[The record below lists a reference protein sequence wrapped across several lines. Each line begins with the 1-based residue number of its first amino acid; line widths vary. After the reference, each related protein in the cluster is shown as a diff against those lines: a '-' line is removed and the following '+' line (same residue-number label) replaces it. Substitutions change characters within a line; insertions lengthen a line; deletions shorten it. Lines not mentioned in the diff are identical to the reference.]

1 MDGDDVLLGMDP
13 ADHPYLYDATA
24 PGADQLASVLAEL
37 RAPARPAELDR
48 ADLVMASFAART
60 AARAEAAK
68 EKTFAKE
75 KGAPKREP
83 HRRDNVIHLPRHL
96 GPKLGVATAVALI
109 GLTGVAAAAVT
120 GSLPAPLQ
128 SFVHSKIG
136 AIAGPS
142 TQPAASTGASAAEPS
157 KSSAAA
163 KPATVSP
170 STGPSP
176 APRVG
181 VGPVVTGPAAA
192 GLCRSFAAHGNGRS
206 GSTGWPKSTAE
217 RNLAAAAA
225 AAGESVDAYCAPY
238 LGSGPSSGKDSANG
252 RPGHGKH
259 ATPAPQPTS
268 STGTGSGSSRS
279 GNGNGNGHSG
289 GSSGHRHGL

>member
-1 MDGDDVLLGMDP
+1 MDGDDVLLRMDA
-13 ADHPYLYDATA
+13 ADLPDLYDPTA
-24 PGADQLASVLAEL
+24 PGADQLASVLSDL
-37 RAPARPAELDR
+37 RAPARPEELDR
-48 ADLVMASFAART
+48 TDVVMAAFSART
-60 AARAEAAK
+60 AAMAEAAK
-68 EKTFAKE
+68 EKTLAKE

-142 TQPAASTGASAAEPS
+142 THPAASTGASAAEPS
-157 KSSAAA
+157 KSSAA

-170 STGPSP
+170 STAPSP

-181 VGPVVTGPAAA
+181 PFVTGPAAA
-192 GLCRSFAAHGNGRS
+192 GLCRSFAAHGNGGS

-225 AAGESVDAYCAPY
+225 AAAESVDAYCAPY
-238 LGSGPSSGKDSANG
+238 LENGSSSGKSSSSSGPNGSANG
-252 RPGHGKH
+252 QPGHGKH
-259 ATPAPQPTS
+259 ATPAPQTTS
-268 STGTGSGSSRS
+268 STGTGSGSSGS
-279 GNGNGNGHSG
+279 SNGNSG
-289 GSSGHRHGL
+289 GSSGHGL